1 MNKLLVTGAVM
12 AVTGFS
18 SQAMSTEAQIDAL
31 QNEILKIKQ
40 DMASDKSKAYFKK
53 GKGLSIKSSDGKF
66 SFEIKGRLMY
76 DLSAITAGND
86 TVDNPSRADN
96 IGTFGN
102 EFRRARFT
110 IKGEVGED
118 GASHSNL
125 ILLKQLLI
133 MLVAQQ
139 PDQRVLMLRTL

>member
-18 SQAMSTEAQIDAL
+18 SQAVSTEAQIDAL

-86 TVDNPSRADN
+86 TVDNLS
-96 IGTFGN
+96 
-102 EFRRARFT
+102 
-110 IKGEVGED
+110 
-118 GASHSNL
+118 L
-125 ILLKQLLI
+125 IHI
-133 MLVAQQ
+133 
-139 PDQRVLMLRTL
+139 